1 MTSTNINAAKL
12 TLDNLEQ
19 KIFAPEQLTEGGAYL
34 AEVQALG
41 CYFVSNFTKDT
52 ATPENYG
59 LLVAPLQRRKTDGTG
74 NETFGAIAALV
85 PTLEALSSHGPEGLQ
100 FVRDAVL
107 QNMRTK
113 IANAARPDKDMQPKG
128 TIPFTIQDFIED
140 RSPDGMM
147 KAFNTVG
154 PNAVTALREKGMSF
168 MNLALLKQLLMSAAF
183 AETQFPKIKQDI
195 WVNVGNLII
204 KMARDKSLDVSMIE
218 NWLATRD
225 NAAASEIA
233 DIDLSALETG
243 MAKVDADKAKRE
255 AEKALEAQRKLDA
268 AKALAHGNAGA
279 ATTQQPTA

>member
-1 MTSTNINAAKL
+1 MTSTNNNAAKL

-19 KIFAPEQLTEGGAYL
+19 KIFAPEQLAEGAAFL
-34 AEVQALG
+34 KEVQALG
-41 CYFVSNFTKDT
+41 SYFVANFTNDT
-52 ATPENYG
+52 VPPDNYG
-59 LLVAPLQRRKTDGTG
+59 LLIAPLQRRKGDGTG
-74 NETFGAIAALV
+74 NETFGAIAAMV

-183 AETQFPKIKQDI
+183 AETQFPKIKQEI

-225 NAAASEIA
+225 NAAASEIENI
-233 DIDLSALETG
+233 DISALETG

-255 AEKALEAQRKLDA
+255 TEKAESA
-268 AKALAHGNAGA
+268 AKAKAHAAALAGNTSAQ
-279 ATTQQPTA
+279 TQQPTA